1 MREIE
6 FTTQFKKDYKR
17 EGKSPTNKDLDF
29 KLQVVVD
36 LLCADLPMPF
46 RLRDHKLKSQS
57 EDIRECHLK
66 PDLLLIYYKVERHLL
81 VLVRMGT
88 HSELF

>member
-17 EGKSPTNKDLDF
+17 AGKSPTHRDLDT
-29 KLQVVVD
+29 KLQTVVD
-36 LLCADLPMPF
+36 LLCADLPLPVK
-46 RLRDHKLKSQS
+46 LRDHKLKGQS
-57 EDIRECHLK
+57 EEIRECHLK
-66 PDLLLIYYKVERHLL
+66 PDLLLIYYKVEMHLL
-81 VLVRMGT
+81 VLVRIGT

>member
-17 EGKSPTNKDLDF
+17 EGKSPTNKDLDC
-29 KLQVVVD
+29 KLQAAVD
-36 LLCADLPMPF
+36 LLCADLPLPVK
-46 RLRDHKLKSQS
+46 LRDHKLKGQS

-66 PDLLLIYYKVERHLL
+66 PDLLLIYYKVGRDLL

-88 HSELF
+88 HAELF